1 MSEPGSG
8 SDVVSMTTKAEKH
21 GDYYILNGSKFW
33 ITNGPDAD
41 TLVVYARTD
50 PNTDKPQHGIT
61 AFMIERGMEGFTSGP
76 KLDKLGIRGSGTC
89 ELIFEDCKV
98 PESHILGAK
107 NKGIYVLF
115 SGLDLERLVLAAGPV
130 GLMQAACDVAWNYA
144 HQRKQFGQKIGE
156 FQMIQAKMAD
166 MYTALS
172 SSRAYLYSVARACDK
187 GHFNNKDC
195 AGAILYCAEQAT
207 KVALDSIQILGGNG
221 YINDYP
227 TGRFLRDAK
236 LYEIGA
242 GTTEVRKLIIGRAL
256 NSEYR

>member
-107 NKGIYVLF
+107 NR
-115 SGLDLERLVLAAGPV
+115 SRGPFP
-130 GLMQAACDVAWNYA
+130 LC
-144 HQRKQFGQKIGE
+144 
-156 FQMIQAKMAD
+156 
-166 MYTALS
+166 
-172 SSRAYLYSVARACDK
+172 
-187 GHFNNKDC
+187 
-195 AGAILYCAEQAT
+195 
-207 KVALDSIQILGGNG
+207 
-221 YINDYP
+221 P
-227 TGRFLRDAK
+227 P
-236 LYEIGA
+236 
-242 GTTEVRKLIIGRAL
+242 
-256 NSEYR
+256 